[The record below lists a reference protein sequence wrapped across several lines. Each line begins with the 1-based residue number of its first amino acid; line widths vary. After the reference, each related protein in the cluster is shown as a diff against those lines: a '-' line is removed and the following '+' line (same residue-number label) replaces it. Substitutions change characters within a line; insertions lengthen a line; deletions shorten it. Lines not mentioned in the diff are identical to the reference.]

1 MSLKKKN
8 KDNKLAPKYYGPYKV
23 FQRIGSMDYKL
34 ELPPSSRVH
43 PFFHFFCLKKV
54 IDNKIPVQ
62 TILPEIN
69 EEDKII
75 LEPETIF
82 ETRIKQLRNQ
92 SITEYL
98 VKWKNLPLEEVIR
111 EDEFFMQK
119 HSWLFKC

>member
-1 MSLKKKN
+1 
-8 KDNKLAPKYYGPYKV
+8 
-23 FQRIGSMDYKL
+23 MDYKL
-34 ELPPSSRVH
+34 EFPPSSCVH
-43 PFFHFFCLKKV
+43 LVFHVSFLKKV
-54 IDNKIPVQ
+54 IKKNILFQ

-82 ETRIKQLRNQ
+82 ETRIKKLRNQ